1 MANMLYFFLGAP
13 LLLLVVGGW
22 IVHETAKIGV
32 GYSAKQL
39 CSGVFVSELPGE
51 FTLKYDIV
59 PRLQSIGPLSGLLTT
74 EIASDSVSA
83 TLFTASATATYTPPY
98 GCTLH
103 GVASP
108 TASRNDQG
116 LAAPVEANEN
126 SASMESNEELPTQ
139 RLTSSAIEPF
149 LASLFSEPPEG
160 GRNTLAVVVMH
171 KGDIIAERYALPVL
185 PSSRLQGW
193 SMNKSLM
200 ASFVGLQVER
210 GLLDLDLPVRDQLSH
225 LGVDSG
231 VITDLSADLTL
242 KHLLSM
248 ASGLDF
254 DERYY
259 PGDDVTE
266 MLYGNGPMWQV
277 PLKQGHRVMPGAEFV
292 YSSGDTNVVS
302 YLWQQSLAGE
312 DYAAWLSRE
321 VYGPLELDRP
331 ALEPD
336 SSGVQVGS
344 SFAYLT
350 ARDWAR
356 LGQWWLDAWH
366 GRDELLSQVWQR
378 GAVTPGV
385 ARGGDYYGLGFWLNT
400 KQRKFP
406 GVPENTFNA
415 GGNSGQFVVVVP
427 DAELVVVRLG
437 LTLDESK
444 VHLAP
449 FLRQVL
455 AQVESEA
462 RDVAL

>member
-1 MANMLYFFLGAP
+1 
-13 LLLLVVGGW
+13 
-22 IVHETAKIGV
+22 
-32 GYSAKQL
+32 
-39 CSGVFVSELPGE
+39 
-51 FTLKYDIV
+51 
-59 PRLQSIGPLSGLLTT
+59 
-74 EIASDSVSA
+74 
-83 TLFTASATATYTPPY
+83 
-98 GCTLH
+98 
-103 GVASP
+103 
-108 TASRNDQG
+108 
-116 LAAPVEANEN
+116 
-126 SASMESNEELPTQ
+126 MESNEELPPQ
-139 RLTSSAIEPF
+139 ALPSSAIEPF

-185 PSSRLQGW
+185 PSTRLQGW

-200 ASFVGLQVER
+200 ASFVGIQAER

-225 LGVDSG
+225 SGVDSG
-231 VITDLSADLTL
+231 LIKDLSPNLTL
-242 KHLLSM
+242 EHLLSM

-254 DERYY
+254 EERYY

-266 MLYGNGPMWQV
+266 MLYGGGPMWQV
-277 PLKQGHRVMPGAEFV
+277 PIRQGHRVPPGSEFV

-312 DYAAWLSRE
+312 DYVDWLNRE
-321 VYGPLELDRP
+321 VYRPLELDRP
-331 ALEPD
+331 VLEPD

-427 DAELVVVRLG
+427 EAELVVVRLG

-455 AQVESEA
+455 AQLESEA
-462 RDVAL
+462 RESSL

>member
-1 MANMLYFFLGAP
+1 MRY
-13 LLLLVVGGW
+13 LLLGVAALVLVILGW
-22 IVHETAKIGV
+22 IAHETAKIGV

-39 CSGVFVSELPGE
+39 CSGGFVSELPGE
-51 FTLKYDIV
+51 FTLKYDII
-59 PRLQSIGPLSGLLTT
+59 PRLQSIGPLSELLTT
-74 EIASDSVSA
+74 EVASNSASASV
-83 TLFTASATATYTPPY
+83 FTASATATYTPPY

-103 GVASP
+103 GLADPAASG
-108 TASRNDQG
+108 RDQG
-116 LAAPVEANEN
+116 FAAPVAVNEN
-126 SASMESNEELPTQ
+126 PASTESNEELPS
-139 RLTSSAIEPF
+139 RALPSSAIDPF

-185 PSSRLQGW
+185 PSTRLQGW

-200 ASFVGLQVER
+200 ASFVGIQAER
-210 GLLDLDLPVRDQLSH
+210 GLLDLDMPVRDQLSH
-225 LGVDSG
+225 IGVDSG
-231 VITDLSADLTL
+231 LIKDLSPNLTL
-242 KHLLSM
+242 EHLLSM
-248 ASGLDF
+248 ASGLEF
-254 DERYY
+254 EERYY

-266 MLYGNGPMWQV
+266 MLYGGGPMWQV
-277 PLKQGHRVMPGAEFV
+277 PIRQGHRVPPGSEFV

-302 YLWQQSLAGE
+302 YLWQQSLVGE
-312 DYAAWLSRE
+312 DYVDWLNRE

-331 ALEPD
+331 VLESD
-336 SSGVQVGS
+336 SSGIQVGS

-366 GRDELLSQVWQR
+366 GRDELLSQAWQR

-385 ARGGDYYGLGFWLNT
+385 ARGGEYYGLGFWLNT

-427 DAELVVVRLG
+427 EAELVVVRLG

-462 RDVAL
+462 RGSSL

>member
-1 MANMLYFFLGAP
+1 MRRIALVLGS
-13 LLLLVVGGW
+13 LVIAAFVWALDGA
-22 IVHETAKIGV
+22 AKIGV

-39 CSGVFVSELPGE
+39 CSGVFVSQLPAE
-51 FTLKYDIV
+51 FVLEKDIL
-59 PRLQSIGPLSGLLTT
+59 PRMATVAGMDRFVDAEVGDREATVSIL
-74 EIASDSVSA
+74 
-83 TLFTASATATYTPPY
+83 TASATATYQDRY

-103 GVASP
+103 GDSAKAPAPDEDQVRAVT
-108 TASRNDQG
+108 TARYESGN
-116 LAAPVEANEN
+116 PV
-126 SASMESNEELPTQ
+126 
-139 RLTSSAIEPF
+139 IEQ
-149 LASLFSEPPEG
+149 AVDALFVEPPEG
-160 GRNTLAVVVMH
+160 GRNTLAVLVMH
-171 KGDIIAERYALPVL
+171 KGEVVTERYAAPVG
-185 PSSRLQGW
+185 PRTRLQGW

-266 MLYGNGPMWQV
+266 MLYGKGPMWQV

-302 YLWQQSLAGE
+302 YLWQQSLGGE
-312 DYAAWLSRE
+312 DYAAWLTRE
-321 VYGPLELDRP
+321 VYVPLELTDP
-331 ALEPD
+331 LLEPD
-336 SSGVQVGS
+336 SSGIQVGS

-356 LGQWWLDAWH
+356 VGQWWLDAWH
-366 GRDELLSQVWQR
+366 GRDALLPQSWQR
-378 GAVTPGV
+378 LAVTPGTS
-385 ARGGDYYGLGFWLNT
+385 RGGEGYGLGFWLNT
-400 KQRKFP
+400 KQRRFP

-415 GGNSGQFVVVVP
+415 GGNSGQYVVVVP
-427 DAELVVVRLG
+427 EAELVVVRLG

-455 AQVESEA
+455 AQVKSEA
-462 RDVAL
+462 RDSSL

>member
-1 MANMLYFFLGAP
+1 MRY
-13 LLLLVVGGW
+13 LLLGVAALVLVSLGW
-22 IVHETAKIGV
+22 MAHKTAKIGV

-39 CSGVFVSELPGE
+39 CSGVFVSALPGE
-51 FTLKYDIV
+51 FTLQYDIA
-59 PRLQSIGPLSGLLTT
+59 PRLQSIGPLSGWLTT
-74 EIASDSVSA
+74 EVASDGASA

-103 GVASP
+103 GLA
-108 TASRNDQG
+108 AHAAFRRDQG
-116 LAAPVEANEN
+116 FAAPAEVNEN
-126 SASMESNEELPTQ
+126 SALMESGEELPTQ
-139 RLTSSAIEPF
+139 ASTSSAIEPF

-160 GRNTLAVVVMH
+160 GRNTLAVVIMH

-185 PSSRLQGW
+185 PSTRLQGW

-210 GLLDLDLPVRDQLSH
+210 GLLDLDQPVRDQLSH

-242 KHLLSM
+242 EHLLSM

-254 DERYY
+254 EERYY

-277 PLKQGHRVMPGAEFV
+277 PIRQGHRVPPGSEFV

-302 YLWQQSLAGE
+302 YLWQQSLGG
-312 DYAAWLSRE
+312 DNYTDWLNRE
-321 VYGPLELDRP
+321 VYEPLELDRP
-331 ALEPD
+331 VLEPD

-366 GRDELLSQVWQR
+366 GRDELLSQRWQR

-385 ARGGDYYGLGFWLNT
+385 ARGGEYYGLGFWLNT
-400 KQRKFP
+400 NQRKFP

>member
-1 MANMLYFFLGAP
+1 
-13 LLLLVVGGW
+13 
-22 IVHETAKIGV
+22 
-32 GYSAKQL
+32 
-39 CSGVFVSELPGE
+39 
-51 FTLKYDIV
+51 
-59 PRLQSIGPLSGLLTT
+59 
-74 EIASDSVSA
+74 
-83 TLFTASATATYTPPY
+83 
-98 GCTLH
+98 
-103 GVASP
+103 
-108 TASRNDQG
+108 
-116 LAAPVEANEN
+116 
-126 SASMESNEELPTQ
+126 
-139 RLTSSAIEPF
+139 
-149 LASLFSEPPEG
+149 
-160 GRNTLAVVVMH
+160 
-171 KGDIIAERYALPVL
+171 
-185 PSSRLQGW
+185 
-193 SMNKSLM
+193 MNKSLM
-200 ASFVGLQVER
+200 ASFVGIQVER

-266 MLYGNGPMWQV
+266 MLYGKGPMWQV

-302 YLWQQSLAGE
+302 YLWQQSLGGE
-312 DYAAWLSRE
+312 DYAAWLTRE
-321 VYGPLELDRP
+321 VYVPLELTDP
-331 ALEPD
+331 LLEPD
-336 SSGVQVGS
+336 SSGIQVGS

-356 LGQWWLDAWH
+356 VGQWWLDAWH
-366 GRDELLSQVWQR
+366 GRDALLPQSWQR
-378 GAVTPGV
+378 LAVTPGTS
-385 ARGGDYYGLGFWLNT
+385 RGGEGYGLGFWLNT
-400 KQRKFP
+400 KQRSFP

-415 GGNSGQFVVVVP
+415 GGNSGQYVVVVP
-427 DAELVVVRLG
+427 EAELVVVRLG

-462 RDVAL
+462 RASSL

>member
-1 MANMLYFFLGAP
+1 MRY
-13 LLLLVVGGW
+13 LLLGVAALVLVSLGW
-22 IVHETAKIGV
+22 LAHETAKIGV

-51 FTLKYDIV
+51 FTLEYDIV
-59 PRLQSIGPLSGLLTT
+59 PRLKTIGPLSGWLTT
-74 EIASDSVSA
+74 EVASDGASA

-103 GVASP
+103 G
-108 TASRNDQG
+108 
-116 LAAPVEANEN
+116 LAASADSGREQGFVAPAEVNEN
-126 SASMESNEELPTQ
+126 AALMETSEELPT
-139 RLTSSAIEPF
+139 RASTASAIEPF

-160 GRNTLAVVVMH
+160 GRNTLAVVIMH

-185 PSSRLQGW
+185 PSTRLQGW

-266 MLYGNGPMWQV
+266 MLYGKGPMWQV
-277 PLKQGHRVMPGAEFV
+277 PLKQGQRVMPGAEFV

-302 YLWQQSLAGE
+302 YLWQQSLGGE
-312 DYAAWLSRE
+312 DYAAWLTRE
-321 VYGPLELDRP
+321 VYVPLELTDP
-331 ALEPD
+331 LLEPD
-336 SSGVQVGS
+336 SSGIQVGS

-356 LGQWWLDAWH
+356 VGQWWLDAWH
-366 GRDELLSQVWQR
+366 GRDALLPQSWQR
-378 GAVTPGV
+378 LAVTPGSS
-385 ARGGDYYGLGFWLNT
+385 RGGEGYGLGFWLNT
-400 KQRKFP
+400 KQRRFP

-415 GGNSGQFVVVVP
+415 GGNSGQYVVVVP
-427 DAELVVVRLG
+427 EAELVVVRLG

-455 AQVESEA
+455 AQVKSEA
-462 RDVAL
+462 RDSSL